1 MKDPVKEIDQNH
13 VSIIASKIADG
24 NMRERED
31 QSMQNDQR
39 VANSDN
45 KAQEHQ
51 VMNLLI
57 DKAPID

>member
-13 VSIIASKIADG
+13 VSIIADG
-24 NMRERED
+24 NMRED
-31 QSMQNDQR
+31 QIMQNDQR